1 MATLYA
7 VTRPGRVVAGPKE
20 GERGARAPL
29 DRANDSSDER
39 GRKREISGG
48 GREWTEKGSLLGRE
62 TYARTRRSIER
73 LRIVLLFNSD
83 RVIDLAVSFSPCRE
97 AVRIRVTLR
106 ACVRGQL
113 GGRIA
118 CKGAAN
124 RRERGR
130 RRIRSFNEF
139 DMEGPSLLAIFVIH
153 GTSRLGGSSR
163 SDRSPRVV
171 KSPFDIDLEDDVDD
185 KPRLVRDSFRPRG
198 SPPRPPPRF
207 NFQNDSRPN
216 SPAFAARPI
225 DAASVPSSIR
235 SRNVSAKLTRVE
247 KFPERGVDLFVAGHG
262 DRRNVASLGF
272 YRVSSGTIGISSFKS
287 SLPDD
292 LPLDF

>member
-1 MATLYA
+1 MNTDERAMATLYA

-29 DRANDSSDER
+29 DRANGASDER
-39 GRKREISGG
+39 GRKRKISEG
-48 GREWTEKGSLLGRE
+48 GRKWTEKGSLRGRE

-171 KSPFDIDLEDDVDD
+171 KSPFDIDREDDADD
-185 KPRLVRDSFRPRG
+185 KPRLVRDSFRPL
-198 SPPRPPPRF
+198 PPPRF

-216 SPAFAARPI
+216 SAAFAARPI

-235 SRNVSAKLTRVE
+235 ARNVFAKLTREIPQTRCCSWPVMGIE
-247 KFPERGVDLFVAGHG
+247 ETSRRSVFIASRAARSAFRDSKVLFPMI
-262 DRRNVASLGF
+262 
-272 YRVSSGTIGISSFKS
+272 YR
-287 SLPDD
+287 
-292 LPLDF
+292 

>member
-1 MATLYA
+1 M
-7 VTRPGRVVAGPKE
+7 R
-20 GERGARAPL
+20 
-29 DRANDSSDER
+29 
-39 GRKREISGG
+39 
-48 GREWTEKGSLLGRE
+48 GRE

-113 GGRIA
+113 GRRIA

-124 RRERGR
+124 RRERAR

-163 SDRSPRVV
+163 SDRTPRVV
-171 KSPFDIDLEDDVDD
+171 KSPFDIDREDDTDG
-185 KPRLVRDSFRPRG
+185 KPRLVRDSFHPRG
-198 SPPRPPPRF
+198 SSPPLDLIFRTIRVRIHLLSLRDRSDPHEERF
-207 NFQNDSRPN
+207 WQIN
-216 SPAFAARPI
+216 AR
-225 DAASVPSSIR
+225 
-235 SRNVSAKLTRVE
+235 E
-247 KFPERGVDLFVAGHG
+247 KFPKRGVNSPVMGIEETS
-262 DRRNVASLGF
+262 RRSVFIAS
-272 YRVSSGTIGISSFKS
+272 RAGTIGISSFKS